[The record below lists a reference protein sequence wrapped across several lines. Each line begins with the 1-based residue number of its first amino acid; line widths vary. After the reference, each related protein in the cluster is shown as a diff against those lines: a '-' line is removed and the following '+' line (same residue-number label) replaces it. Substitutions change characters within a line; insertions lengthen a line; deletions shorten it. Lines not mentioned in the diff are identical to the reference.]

1 MPTMSINEAELDHFD
16 RRIVEEL
23 SRDGRMPVTTLAAR
37 VGLTKTPC
45 QARLKRL
52 RDEGVIRGFRAIVDP
67 KRIGGEHVAFVE
79 VKLSDTTEAALVAF
93 NQAVNALAEVEQ
105 CHMIAGS
112 FDYLLKVRTRD
123 IPSYRRVLGE
133 HISTLPHVANTST
146 HVSMEAVK
154 ETGA

>member
-1 MPTMSINEAELDHFD
+1 MSADAAELDHFD
-16 RRIVEEL
+16 KRIIEEL
-23 SRDGRMPVTTLAAR
+23 SRGGRMPVTTLAAR

-52 RDEGVIRGFRAIVDP
+52 RDDGVIRGFRAIVDP
-67 KRIGGEHVAFVE
+67 KRTGREHVAFVE

-123 IPSYRRVLGE
+123 IASYRRVLGE
-133 HISTLPHVANTST
+133 HISTLPYVSNTST

-154 ETGA
+154 EAGP